1 MGKTKHLADILGGI
15 AFLCAFLL
23 VLQFR
28 GASLLL
34 SEVLPRTMGKVVA
47 EEPLVATAVEE
58 VPTLSYLGM
67 DDIEF
72 REKYNIGTK
81 EMEVSAEVL
90 EKIQD
95 FSYLKQNY
103 YTIDSRTQLLE
114 GDVSANTALSMD
126 FSVEATM
133 DEPKILIFHTHINED
148 FADSD
153 MSLGYEEGIYG
164 VGEELKRILEE
175 EYGIAV
181 LHHDGVYDAVNGIRQ
196 VTGAYER
203 MEPDI
208 RRILEENPSIE
219 VCIDMHRDG
228 VGDDVHLV
236 TEIDGEETAQLML
249 FDGLCRLH
257 GEDLTNLENPFLA
270 ENLAFS
276 LQMQLAA
283 ESKYPDLMRKIYLNP
298 YRFSL
303 HMMPRSILVEAGAQT
318 NTKAEML
325 RAMPP
330 LAEMLAEVLG
340 LTKE

>member
-1 MGKTKHLADILGGI
+1 MGKTKHLADIVGGI
-15 AFLCAFLL
+15 VFLCALLL
-23 VLQFR
+23 VLHFR
-28 GASLLL
+28 GGSLLL
-34 SEVLPRTMGKVVA
+34 SEVLPRTIGTIQ
-47 EEPLVATAVEE
+47 EEIANAVEE
-58 VPTLSYLGM
+58 VKLPSYLGM
-67 DDIEF
+67 DDITF
-72 REKYNIGTK
+72 QEKYNIGTK
-81 EMEVSAEVL
+81 DMEIPEEVL
-90 EKIQD
+90 AKIQD

-114 GDVSANTALSMD
+114 GDVSANEALAMD
-126 FSVEATM
+126 FAIEATM
-133 DEPKILIFHTHINED
+133 DEPKILIFHTHINEE
-148 FADSD
+148 FIDSD

-175 EYGIAV
+175 EYGVAV

-208 RRILEENPSIE
+208 RQILEENPSIE

-228 VGDDVHLV
+228 VGEDVHLV
-236 TEIDGEETAQLML
+236 TEIDGETTAQLML
-249 FDGLCRLH
+249 FDGMCRLH
-257 GEDLTNLENPFLA
+257 GEDLTDLENPFLT

-276 LQMQLAA
+276 LQLQLSA
-283 ESKYPDLMRKIYLNP
+283 ESKYPNLMRKIYLNP

-303 HMMPRSILVEAGAQT
+303 HMLPRSLLVEAGAQT

-325 RAMPP
+325 AAMPP

-340 LTKE
+340 IEKG